1 MMSMQKVF
9 YQIGEIN
16 GAWVMSSGPKLCQ
29 IDHIVEIYQILVN
42 LLHYSRKYL
51 RKTKCLTLM

>member
-9 YQIGEIN
+9 YQIGEIY
-16 GAWVMSSGPKLCQ
+16 GAWVMGSGPKLCQ

-42 LLHYSRKYL
+42 LHYSRKYL